1 MKPSLS
7 LPKSLGRGE
16 LSERSDMG
24 EGEVK
29 KWMIF
34 YLDTPVKPEYDSEEK
49 LEYVRKREDGER

>member
-49 LEYVRKREDGER
+49 DRG